1 MGKLNMVDLA
11 GSEKQKKTGA
21 TGQRLKEATKINLSL
36 SALMNLITCLVEK
49 SQGKNI
55 HIPYRD
61 SKLTRL
67 LQDSLGGTAK
77 TCMIANVSPADYNY
91 EETLSTLRYADRAKS
106 IKNQPKINQDP
117 KDALLREY
125 ADEIKRLK
133 DELQKINTMPKLSVR
148 NATARKTARAAQA
161 DAQPSFTFRNPT
173 TDQLSS
179 SQTLIPIQDGA
190 SQA

>member
-1 MGKLNMVDLA
+1 
-11 GSEKQKKTGA
+11 
-21 TGQRLKEATKINLSL
+21 
-36 SALMNLITCLVEK
+36 
-49 SQGKNI
+49 
-55 HIPYRD
+55 
-61 SKLTRL
+61 
-67 LQDSLGGTAK
+67 
-77 TCMIANVSPADYNY
+77 MIANVSPADYNY

-148 NATARKTARAAQA
+148 NVTARKTARAAQA

-179 SQTLIPIQDGA
+179 S
-190 SQA
+190 